1 MAIRNLGKKVKI
13 GVIQVDHV
21 LNESMESKQN
31 QLIDLA
37 EKCLKDGAELV
48 FFPEAFQYTG
58 CREIKNDPEKL
69 VAVSSAWK
77 ERCSDLAKKYNAY
90 VVPWDY
96 EYRDGKVYNSSYILD
111 RNGIEVGRY
120 RKCQLTY
127 SEEIVGGLTPGDEIP
142 VFDLDIGK
150 VGIMICFDN
159 YFPETARVLGLK
171 GAELV
176 LYPLYGDTLNP
187 QWEIKMKSRAID
199 NSMYVAPC
207 QIDMINGIREG
218 ISYSGVVDPAGHTIC
233 RLTEKRSYQVV
244 EIVMGKQVL
253 THTNGAVE
261 DIRQYLLRQRNPKA
275 YGEIVADKKNLWDW
289 EDIYDK
295 DDLIKRYG
303 N

>member
-1 MAIRNLGKKVKI
+1 
-13 GVIQVDHV
+13 
-21 LNESMESKQN
+21 
-31 QLIDLA
+31 
-37 EKCLKDGAELV
+37 
-48 FFPEAFQYTG
+48 
-58 CREIKNDPEKL
+58 
-69 VAVSSAWK
+69 
-77 ERCSDLAKKYNAY
+77 
-90 VVPWDY
+90 
-96 EYRDGKVYNSSYILD
+96 
-111 RNGIEVGRY
+111 
-120 RKCQLTY
+120 
-127 SEEIVGGLTPGDEIP
+127 
-142 VFDLDIGK
+142 
-150 VGIMICFDN
+150 
-159 YFPETARVLGLK
+159 
-171 GAELV
+171 
-176 LYPLYGDTLNP
+176 
-187 QWEIKMKSRAID
+187 MKARAID
-199 NSMYVAPC
+199 NSMYVASC